1 MDFRVKDRYDINDML
16 AIMRIL
22 RSENGCPWDKE
33 QTHKS
38 IRKDFL
44 EEVYEVVE
52 AIDLED
58 TALLRE
64 ELGDVLLQ
72 VVFHSRI
79 EEENG
84 SFDFGDVVNEVC
96 QKLVTR
102 HPHVF
107 ADVKAETSDEVL
119 KNWND
124 IKQRTKGQETYYET
138 LESVCTA
145 LPALMKA
152 QKIGQRAA
160 RAGMDFES
168 TAQALESL
176 ENEIAELKA
185 AISAAAD
192 VNFNL
197 TETGNSGHIND
208 FRSAVADELGD
219 VLFSCVN
226 VARHL
231 KLDAEESLT
240 NSTNKFMRRFKD
252 TEDLLRCDGVDM
264 KSLNID
270 ELDVYW
276 RKAKTK

>member
-1 MDFRVKDRYDINDML
+1 MDFKLKDRYDINDML

-79 EEENG
+79 EEENKN
-84 SFDFGDVVNEVC
+84 FDFGDVVNEVC

-124 IKQRTKGQETYYET
+124 IKQQTKGQETYYET

-145 LPALMKA
+145 LPALMRA
-152 QKIGQRAA
+152 QKVGQRAA

-168 TAQALESL
+168 AKQALDSL
-176 ENEIAELKA
+176 ESEIAELKA
-185 AISAAAD
+185 AMADIS
-192 VNFNL
+192 VNS
-197 TETGNSGHIND
+197 TEKGNTSDNPSECN
-208 FRSAVADELGD
+208 SAVKDELGD

-226 VARHL
+226 LTRHL
-231 KLDAEESLT
+231 KFDAEEALT
-240 NSTNKFMRRFKD
+240 CSTNKFMRRFKD

>member
-1 MDFRVKDRYDINDML
+1 MEFRLKERYDINDML
-16 AIMRIL
+16 DIMRIL

-44 EEVYEVVE
+44 EEVYEAVE

-79 EEENG
+79 EEEKG
-84 SFDFGDVVNEVC
+84 SFCFDDVVDEVC
-96 QKLVTR
+96 QKLVIR

-107 ADVKAETSDEVL
+107 ADVVAETSDEVL

-124 IKQRTKGQETYYET
+124 IKQQTKGQETYYET

-145 LPALMKA
+145 LPALMRA
-152 QKIGQRAA
+152 QKVGKRAE
-160 RAGMDFES
+160 RAGMDFEGIS
-168 TAQALESL
+168 QVIECLES
-176 ENEIAELKA
+176 EIAELKE
-185 AISAAAD
+185 AIAG
-192 VNFNL
+192 
-197 TETGNSGHIND
+197 GNHERIE
-208 FRSAVADELGD
+208 DELGD
-219 VLFSCVN
+219 VLFSCTN
-226 VARHL
+226 LARHTDC
-231 KLDAEESLT
+231 DAEEALT
-240 NSTNKFMRRFKD
+240 RATEKFMRRFKD
-252 TEDLLRCDGVDM
+252 TEELVRCDGIDM